1 MQHDTPLATGTM
13 EWGVNRQL
21 AAKQRTA
28 VHHEVVRLLDAL
40 APELPPPRRE
50 VETVG
55 VRAYRWPG
63 RCILQGES
71 RAVSV
76 SWFPGGRD
84 DESLGEMMIISWK
97 GVVSLPGSARRAPDQ
112 AEALVSLLLHPAA
125 SETGI
130 WEWCTEEGATTFE
143 TPELAEYCREQVG
156 N

>member
-1 MQHDTPLATGTM
+1 MQHDTQLTTGTI

-28 VHHEVVRLLDAL
+28 IHHEVTRLLDAL

-84 DESLGEMMIISWK
+84 DESLGEMMVISWK
-97 GVVSLPGSARRAPDQ
+97 GVVSLPGSARREPDQ
-112 AEALVSLLLHPAA
+112 AEALVSLMLHPET
-125 SETGI
+125 SEDGS
-130 WEWCTEEGATTFE
+130 WEWRSDEGARTFE
-143 TPELAEYCREQVG
+143 TTALAEYCRGQVG
-156 N
+156 

>member
-1 MQHDTPLATGTM
+1 MQHDTTLATGTI
-13 EWGVNRQL
+13 EWGANRQL

-28 VHHEVVRLLDAL
+28 VQHEVLRLLDAL

-50 VETVG
+50 ADTAG

-84 DESLGEMMIISWK
+84 DDSLGEMMVISWK
-97 GVVSLPGSARRAPDQ
+97 GVVSLPGSARRAPD
-112 AEALVSLLLHPAA
+112 EAVELTSLLLRPMESDA
-125 SETGI
+125 GG
-130 WEWCTEEGATTFE
+130 WEWRCEEGAAIYETTA
-143 TPELAEYCREQVG
+143 LAAYCRGQVE
-156 N
+156 